1 MPSFLPPPLPSG
13 HTVECGT
20 FLLREA
26 IRTKSKDLKTFTLK
40 HFIDQ
45 PLQYG
50 EDEKFG
56 GYFYFLDV
64 DGKYCNSGIRT
75 LYQVLQ

>member
-1 MPSFLPPPLPSG
+1 VTCKLGKLLTVDDIVIILFLG

-26 IRTKSKDLKTFTLK
+26 IRTKSKDLKTFTMK

-45 PLQYG
+45 PLEYG

-56 GYFYFLDV
+56 GYFYYLDV
-64 DGKYCNSGIRT
+64 DGES
-75 LYQVLQ
+75 